1 MKYLTMD
8 SSTRKLLICAVNNNS
23 KVGILLDN
31 AGKHGK
37 LLAPAINNVLE
48 YVELQVKEL
57 DFLGCGIGPGSL
69 TGLRVGISTIKGL
82 AIPWK
87 KPIVSFNSLDLVSR
101 STEIEGSHVVLRKGR
116 KGYFYWQQYNGPNNT
131 GDTEFSSIEELNK
144 ILEKDATLIFE
155 TEKDTSTFKEFEH
168 IISPEPSFEEL
179 IDITTSYYESGT
191 LVNAMEL
198 KPLYIQKSLAE
209 INWEKKHGEKN
220 ESL

>member
-37 LLAPAINNVLE
+37 LLAPAINNILE
-48 YVELQVKEL
+48 YTELQIKEL

-82 AIPWK
+82 ATPWK

-101 STEIEGSHVVLRKGR
+101 SAEIEGSHVVLRKGR
-116 KGYFYWQQYNGPNNT
+116 KDYYYWQQYSGHNKTSDT
-131 GDTEFSSIEELNK
+131 GFSSTKELNK
-144 ILEKDATLIFE
+144 ILEKDVTLIFE
-155 TEKDTSTFKEFEH
+155 TEKDLSTFKKFKH
-168 IISPEPSFEEL
+168 IISPEPSFKDLIEVTTRYHESGNL
-179 IDITTSYYESGT
+179 IDA
-191 LVNAMEL
+191 LEL

-209 INWEKKHGEKN
+209 INWEKKTQ
-220 ESL
+220 